1 MTNLDEL
8 RKLAETANRNV
19 GWIGA
24 GPNRHGDMIGTSDKP
39 LFLDSVY
46 LDCDEREIGYDDGY
60 FVCSCNEH
68 DYAAYIAAAS
78 PEVVLGLLDRIASL
92 EAVCEQAAGAIEYLM
107 DRANDSDEMAYG
119 TLSASFVR
127 DCIQDNLTAM
137 RVALEKK

>member
-1 MTNLDEL
+1 MTLDEL
-8 RKLAETANRNV
+8 RKLAWKANLNV

-24 GPNRHGDMIGTSDKP
+24 GPTRHGDMISTSDKP

-46 LDCDEREIGYDDGY
+46 LDCDEGEVCDDDGY

-68 DYAAYIAAAS
+68 DYAEFIAAAS
-78 PEVVLGLLDRIASL
+78 PKVVLGLLDRIASL

-107 DRANDSDEMAYG
+107 ERANDSDDMAYG
-119 TLSASFVR
+119 TLKTTFVR

-137 RVALEKK
+137 RVVLGKAK